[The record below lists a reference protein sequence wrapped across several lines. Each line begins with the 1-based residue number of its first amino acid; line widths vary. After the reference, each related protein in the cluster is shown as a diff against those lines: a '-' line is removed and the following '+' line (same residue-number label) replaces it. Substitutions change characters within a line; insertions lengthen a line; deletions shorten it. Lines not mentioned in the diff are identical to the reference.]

1 LTGKTVSHLAQGWT
15 SMLGA
20 VPFLVA

>member
-1 LTGKTVSHLAQGWT
+1 
-15 SMLGA
+15 MLGA

>member
-1 LTGKTVSHLAQGWT
+1 MRRFF

-20 VPFLVA
+20 VPF